1 MEMERITDIVNQRGG
16 IVSAKD
22 LTRAEYTRVLRAVGR
37 GELIKVR
44 QGVYATP
51 QSLVNT
57 MVDVEKIV
65 PNGVICLYNAWAY
78 HKLSTTIPPS
88 VCIAIETKRKVRLP
102 DDTSVQLYYWKKEY
116 LHFGIEEQ
124 EYSGFKVRITDLE
137 RSVCD
142 AIKYRNKIGLD
153 LCGEV
158 VRSYLKRTDRSL
170 SKLYVYAKRLRVAN
184 VLNNY
189 LEINLE

>member
-102 DDTSVQLYYWKKEY
+102 DDTSVQLYYWKNEY
-116 LHFGIEEQ
+116 LHFGIEER
-124 EYSGFKVRITDLE
+124 EYSGYKVRITDLE

>member
-1 MEMERITDIVNQRGG
+1 MAMERITDIVNKRGG

-102 DDTSVQLYYWKKEY
+102 DDTPVQLYYWKKEY

-124 EYSGFKVRITDLE
+124 EYSGYKVRITDLE

-142 AIKYRNKIGLD
+142 AIKYRNKIGMD

-158 VRSYLKRTDRSL
+158 MRSYLKRSDRSL
-170 SKLYVYAKRLRVAN
+170 SRLYVYAKRLRVAN

>member
-102 DDTSVQLYYWKKEY
+102 DDTSVQLYYWKNEY

-124 EYSGFKVRITDLE
+124 EYSGYKIRITDLE

>member
-51 QSLVNT
+51 QSLINT

-78 HKLSTTIPPS
+78 HRLSTTIPPS

>member
-78 HKLSTTIPPS
+78 HRLSTTIPH
-88 VCIAIETKRKVRLP
+88 R
-102 DDTSVQLYYWKKEY
+102 
-116 LHFGIEEQ
+116 
-124 EYSGFKVRITDLE
+124 
-137 RSVCD
+137 
-142 AIKYRNKIGLD
+142 
-153 LCGEV
+153 
-158 VRSYLKRTDRSL
+158 
-170 SKLYVYAKRLRVAN
+170 YV
-184 VLNNY
+184 
-189 LEINLE
+189 

>member
-1 MEMERITDIVNQRGG
+1 MAMERIIDIVNQRGG

-78 HKLSTTIPPS
+78 HKLRTTIPPS

-124 EYSGFKVRITDLE
+124 EYSGYKVRITDLE

>member
-51 QSLVNT
+51 QSLINT

-78 HKLSTTIPPS
+78 HRLSTTIPPS

-124 EYSGFKVRITDLE
+124 EYSGYKVRITDLE

>member
-1 MEMERITDIVNQRGG
+1 MERITDIVNQRGG

-102 DDTSVQLYYWKKEY
+102 DDSSVQLYYWKKEY

-124 EYSGFKVRITDLE
+124 EYSGYKVRITDLE

-184 VLNNY
+184 LLNNY

>member
-1 MEMERITDIVNQRGG
+1 MAMERITDIVNQRGG

-57 MVDVEKIV
+57 MVNVEKIV

-124 EYSGFKVRITDLE
+124 EYSGYKVRITDLE

>member
-78 HKLSTTIPPS
+78 HRLSTTIPPS

-184 VLNNY
+184 GLNNY
-189 LEINLE
+189 LEISLE

>member
-1 MEMERITDIVNQRGG
+1 MERITDIVNQRGG

-78 HKLSTTIPPS
+78 HRLSTTIPPS

>member
-1 MEMERITDIVNQRGG
+1 MERITDIVNQRGG

-65 PNGVICLYNAWAY
+65 PNSVICLYNAWAY

-124 EYSGFKVRITDLE
+124 EYSGYKVRITDLE

>member
-1 MEMERITDIVNQRGG
+1 MAMERITDIVNQRGG

-57 MVDVEKIV
+57 LVDVEKIV

-124 EYSGFKVRITDLE
+124 EYSGYKVRITDLE

>member
-1 MEMERITDIVNQRGG
+1 MTDIVNQRGG

-102 DDTSVQLYYWKKEY
+102 DDTSVQLYYWKNEY
-116 LHFGIEEQ
+116 LHFGIEER
-124 EYSGFKVRITDLE
+124 EYSGYKVRITDLE

>member
-102 DDTSVQLYYWKKEY
+102 DDTSVQLFYWKKEY

-124 EYSGFKVRITDLE
+124 EYSGYKVRITDLE

>member
-1 MEMERITDIVNQRGG
+1 MAMERIINIVNQRGG

-88 VCIAIETKRKVRLP
+88 ICIAIETKRKVRLP

-124 EYSGFKVRITDLE
+124 EYSGYKVRITDLE

>member
-1 MEMERITDIVNQRGG
+1 MERITDIVNQRGG

-102 DDTSVQLYYWKKEY
+102 DDTSIQLYYWKKEY

-124 EYSGFKVRITDLE
+124 EYSGYKVRITDLE

>member
-78 HKLSTTIPPS
+78 HRLSTTIPPS

-189 LEINLE
+189 LEISLE

>member
-1 MEMERITDIVNQRGG
+1 MAMERITDIVNQRGG
-16 IVSAKD
+16 IVLAKD
-22 LTRAEYTRVLRAVGR
+22 LTRAEYTRVLRAVVR

-124 EYSGFKVRITDLE
+124 EYSGYKVRITDLE

-170 SKLYVYAKRLRVAN
+170 SKLYVYAKRVRVAN

>member
-1 MEMERITDIVNQRGG
+1 MAMERITDIVNQRGG

-124 EYSGFKVRITDLE
+124 EYSGYKVRLTDLE

>member
-1 MEMERITDIVNQRGG
+1 MEMERITDIVNRRGG

-37 GELIKVR
+37 CELRKVR

-78 HKLSTTIPPS
+78 HRLSTTIPPS

>member
-1 MEMERITDIVNQRGG
+1 MAMERITDIVNQRGG

-102 DDTSVQLYYWKKEY
+102 DYTSVQLYYWKKEY

-124 EYSGFKVRITDLE
+124 EYSGYKVRITDLE

-158 VRSYLKRTDRSL
+158 VRSYLKRSDRSF
-170 SKLYVYAKRLRVAN
+170 SRLYVYAKRLRVAN

>member
-44 QGVYATP
+44 QGVYVTP

-124 EYSGFKVRITDLE
+124 EYSGYKVRITDLE

>member
-124 EYSGFKVRITDLE
+124 EYSGYKVRITDLE

-170 SKLYVYAKRLRVAN
+170 SKIYVYAKRLRVAN

>member
-1 MEMERITDIVNQRGG
+1 MAMERIIDIVNQRGG

-124 EYSGFKVRITDLE
+124 EYSGYKVRITDLE

-184 VLNNY
+184 ILNNY

>member
-1 MEMERITDIVNQRGG
+1 MAMERIINIVNQRGG

-124 EYSGFKVRITDLE
+124 EYSGYKVRITDLE

-184 VLNNY
+184 VLKNY

>member
-1 MEMERITDIVNQRGG
+1 MERITDIVNQRGG
-16 IVSAKD
+16 IVLAKD

-124 EYSGFKVRITDLE
+124 EYSGYKVRITDLE

-184 VLNNY
+184 LLNNY

>member
-1 MEMERITDIVNQRGG
+1 MERITDIVNQRGG

-124 EYSGFKVRITDLE
+124 EYSGYKVRITDLE

>member
-102 DDTSVQLYYWKKEY
+102 NDTSVQLYYWKKEY

-124 EYSGFKVRITDLE
+124 EYSGYKVRITDLE

>member
-78 HKLSTTIPPS
+78 HKLSTTIPPT

-124 EYSGFKVRITDLE
+124 EYSGYKVRITDLE